1 MKIVALIPG
10 CLRSGSDFLQSLF
23 DSHPEV
29 SQFPGVFYFDEFWLK
44 IKKQN
49 LPENIANTFISD
61 HEHFFDSKL
70 NLIERHY
77 MLGEDKNDF
86 YLIDKKLFKEKF
98 INLMKNQENTKARS
112 RKTT

>member
-49 LPENIANTFISD
+49 LCVF
-61 HEHFFDSKL
+61 
-70 NLIERHY
+70 
-77 MLGEDKNDF
+77 
-86 YLIDKKLFKEKF
+86 
-98 INLMKNQENTKARS
+98 
-112 RKTT
+112 